1 MEKTHWIHRIHL
13 PNWVISILALVL
25 ILRIPSFF
33 EPYYYGDEMIY
44 MTLGQGV
51 RQGMTLYKDLHDN
64 KPPLLYL
71 TAAIS
76 ENLFW
81 FKAILAFWSLLTVAL
96 FYKLSVVLFEKNL
109 KAHKVATLLFAILT
123 TIPLLE
129 GNIAN
134 AELFM
139 LGPTILAFLFLLG
152 KELK

>member
-123 TIPLLE
+123 TKD
-129 GNIAN
+129 
-134 AELFM
+134 
-139 LGPTILAFLFLLG
+139 FL
-152 KELK
+152 K